1 MKKRVISILMV
12 LIVLILAGC
21 SKKED
26 ASVPSA
32 VPETRVVIDQMGTE
46 VTLPVNVEKVA
57 NFWFAN
63 NQIQLLLGA
72 ADKLV
77 ATINGMP
84 NYAWYCKV
92 YPRMATMPELAD
104 SKNVNLEEL
113 YKLEPD
119 VVLTS
124 SAGLAEICRNAG
136 LAVVYIMFQDFD
148 GLKETIRIDA
158 EVFGGDAPARADRFF
173 KYLDKN
179 ISLVAERTKDIP
191 IEDRPTVMHIVN
203 GTNLLK
209 IDGTDCIINEW
220 IKLAGG
226 RNGLDIEGNM
236 KVVTIEEI
244 LKADPEYIIVGGG
257 LKTEG
262 KKKIMADPAWANL
275 TAVKTGKVFSNPQGV
290 FHWDRYSSEEA
301 LQVIWAAK
309 LLHPDLFK
317 DVDIVKETKY
327 FYKEFFDYELS
338 DEDAQRI
345 IDAGEPEL

>member
-1 MKKRVISILMV
+1 MLIALIS
-12 LIVLILAGC
+12 AGC
-21 SKKED
+21 SKKEA
-26 ASVPSA
+26 ASVPAPA
-32 VPETRVVIDQMGTE
+32 VETRVIVDQMGTE

-84 NYAWYCKV
+84 DNAWYCKV
-92 YPRMATMPELAD
+92 YPRMAAMPELAD
-104 SKNVNLEEL
+104 SQNVNLEEL
-113 YKLEPD
+113 FKLEPD

-124 SAGLAEICRNAG
+124 AKGIAEICRNAG

-158 EVFGGDAPARADRFF
+158 EVFGGEAPARAERFV

-191 IEDRPTVMHIVN
+191 FEDRPTVMHIVN

-220 IKLAGG
+220 IRLAGG

-236 KVVTIEEI
+236 KVVTLEEI

-262 KKKIMADPAWANL
+262 KKKIMSDPAWGSL
-275 TAVKTGKVFSNPQGV
+275 SAVKNGKVFSNPQGT
-290 FHWDRYSSEEA
+290 FPWDRYSSEEA

-317 DVDIVKETKY
+317 DVDIVKETRY
-327 FYKEFFDYELS
+327 FYREFFDYDLS
-338 DEDAQRI
+338 VEDAESI
-345 IDAGEPEL
+345 IDADEPGL